1 MVIAGFLK
9 LCCLGLAETQGRS
22 LQDGEGLQLLVG
34 PVEVRG
40 FTVKPLVQPFNSM
53 SCSPGAERW
62 LLLHHTSSPS
72 TSPRSL
78 PICSLWT

>member
-9 LCCLGLAETQGRS
+9 LCCLGLAETQGSS

-53 SCSPGAERW
+53 SCSPGAEMAIA
-62 LLLHHTSSPS
+62 SSHF
-72 TSPRSL
+72 
-78 PICSLWT
+78 